1 MSTAAIRRRLER
13 LEARR
18 SASAREL
25 PPTDAES
32 ITAFLRE
39 KYIQRYQPY
48 DPPEPFDWAA
58 RLERTRQYLIDR
70 GRDPDARY

>member
-1 MSTAAIRRRLER
+1 MSTAAIRRRLKQ

-18 SASAREL
+18 SASSPER

-39 KYIQRYQPY
+39 KYIQRHQPY

-58 RLERTRQYLIDR
+58 RLERTRQYLIER

>member
-1 MSTAAIRRRLER
+1 MNAAALRRRLER

-48 DPPEPFDWAA
+48 DPPEPFDWDA
-58 RLERTRQYLIDR
+58 RLERTRQYIIER
-70 GRDPDARY
+70 GRDPDARN

>member
-1 MSTAAIRRRLER
+1 MSTAAIRRRLKQ

-18 SASAREL
+18 SASSPER